1 MDSSTFSI
9 GQHPIL
15 NKENTANNTT
25 KQGRQIL
32 KQYLQEIGY
41 TDTII
46 DIRSSRLRT
55 LLGLKSLNN
64 ISQNTGSMT
73 NHQLDLLAATN
84 LLNNNESIANLLNG
98 KLNLLCIKY
107 FKIFLNFFF
116 QKIIQI

>member
-15 NKENTANNTT
+15 NKENTTNNTT

-98 KLNLLCIKY
+98 KLC
-107 FKIFLNFFF
+107 KIC
-116 QKIIQI
+116 QIF

>member
-1 MDSSTFSI
+1 MDNSTFSI

-15 NKENTANNTT
+15 NKENATNTTT

-46 DIRSSRLRT
+46 DVRSSRLRT

-64 ISQNTGSMT
+64 NPNSNTNNNNMT
-73 NHQLDLLAATN
+73 GHHLDLLTATN
-84 LLNNNESIANLLNG
+84 LLNSNESIANLLNG
-98 KLNLLCIKY
+98 
-107 FKIFLNFFF
+107 
-116 QKIIQI
+116 

>member
-15 NKENTANNTT
+15 NKENTTVSTT

-64 ISQNTGSMT
+64 QTNTGQSIT
-73 NHQLDLLAATN
+73 NHQLDLLTATN

-98 KLNLLCIKY
+98 N
-107 FKIFLNFFF
+107 
-116 QKIIQI
+116 

>member
-15 NKENTANNTT
+15 DKENATNNTT

-32 KQYLQEIGY
+32 KKYLQEIGY

-46 DIRSSRLRT
+46 DVRSSRLRT

-64 ISQNTGSMT
+64 QNTNNTGNMAGH
-73 NHQLDLLAATN
+73 NLDLLTATN

-98 KLNLLCIKY
+98 KINKLLS
-107 FKIFLNFFF
+107 F
-116 QKIIQI
+116 

>member
-15 NKENTANNTT
+15 NKENATNTTT

-46 DIRSSRLRT
+46 DVRSSRLRT
-55 LLGLKSLNN
+55 LLGLKSLSNSNINTNN
-64 ISQNTGSMT
+64 MTG
-73 NHQLDLLAATN
+73 HHLDLLTATN
-84 LLNNNESIANLLNG
+84 LLNSNESIANLLNG
-98 KLNLLCIKY
+98 
-107 FKIFLNFFF
+107 
-116 QKIIQI
+116 